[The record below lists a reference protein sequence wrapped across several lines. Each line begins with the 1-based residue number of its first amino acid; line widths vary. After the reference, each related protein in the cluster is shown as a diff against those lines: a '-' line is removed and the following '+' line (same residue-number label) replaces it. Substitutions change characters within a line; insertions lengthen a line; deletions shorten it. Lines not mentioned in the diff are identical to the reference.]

1 MKYLTIMV
9 AVLVLLINLTGCSGA
24 TSPTTTFHSVPG
36 QPIEAVSIRQSGT
49 PNPGGGPI
57 DITVKNV
64 GSEPV
69 IYLAIT
75 LKLVY
80 AYTPDFEVV
89 FYDVTPANPL
99 LPGKSITQSKNQ
111 YGPNGINR
119 NTLYPLTI
127 NGTLESGGEFSYVD
141 QVEFK

>member
-1 MKYLTIMV
+1 MKYLIITA
-9 AVLVLLINLTGCSGA
+9 AVLVLLISLTSCSGA
-24 TSPTTTFHSVPG
+24 TSTMATFHSVPG
-36 QPIEAVSIRQSGT
+36 QPIEVVSIGQSGT

-69 IYLAIT
+69 VYLATT

-111 YGPNGINR
+111 YGTQR
-119 NTLYPLTI
+119 Q
-127 NGTLESGGEFSYVD
+127 E
-141 QVEFK
+141 KR